1 MSMFY
6 REDVPDGESI
16 ELAEPKA
23 STSSEQPVITEQP
36 TASEQPSSS
45 EKPTETE
52 ESDMDRASSPIIPSL
67 WYFAVQL
74 TANLITRL
82 LITDCRELKDRA
94 KPPLR
99 NNNCDIIF
107 YEDEEFDNTTS
118 PDIMESGPEVN
129 ISELDPDFFARLLR
143 KALLEDHKE
152 QEPRKSVV
160 VTYPGRYHQ
169 QRETH
174 LLHAIRGLFLFEK
187 VYCLP
192 ESSVYHELYY
202 NSKTADDYGGE
213 VPCVLFANA
222 ENSWFYARDTDARY
236 IGDDERSL
244 CSGLNVV
251 MAGIECFFRMRT
263 SPDAGPSQLAL
274 LVMFESLLVSHFD
287 VQHVEDVQ
295 RVVGLDKKKT
305 AAMAIH
311 MNPDACFVS
320 RKAFIAVRENMCKVL
335 KNIFGAEQERNLRI
349 ICVGKLFSTSFKRF
363 KFYADIDNLSVKW
376 QKSTTAS
383 LDDIPSAATCLGAL
397 HDGIDLLKSEA
408 SDLVTRVIHR
418 TDLSFELTA
427 PIPSGDVEY

>member
-6 REDVPDGESI
+6 REGVPDGEEAI
-16 ELAEPKA
+16 ELAEPRA
-23 STSSEQPVITEQP
+23 STSTEQPVVTQQP
-36 TASEQPSSS
+36 LPI
-45 EKPTETE
+45 EKSIAETTE
-52 ESDMDRASSPIIPSL
+52 EPMTSREPIIPSL

-74 TANLITRL
+74 TPNLITRL
-82 LITDCRELKDRA
+82 LITDCRELKDRS

-107 YEDEEFDNTTS
+107 YEDEDFDNTVS
-118 PDIMESGPEVN
+118 PDIMESGPEVD
-129 ISELDPDFFARLLR
+129 ISELDPDFFARILK

-152 QEPRKSVV
+152 QEPRKSLV
-160 VTYPGRYHQ
+160 VTYPGRYHR
-169 QRETH
+169 QRETE
-174 LLHAIRGLFLFEK
+174 LLNSIRALELFEK

-202 NSKTADDYGGE
+202 DSKTADDYGGE
-213 VPCVLFANA
+213 VPCVLYASV
-222 ENSWFYARDTDARY
+222 ENSWFFASKRDAYY

-244 CSGLNVV
+244 CSGFDVV
-251 MAGIECFFRMRT
+251 MAGIECFFRMR
-263 SPDAGPSQLAL
+263 SNPDTGPHQREL
-274 LVMFESLLVSHFD
+274 LVMFESLLTSHFD
-287 VQHVEDVQ
+287 LQHVEDVQ
-295 RVVGLDKKKT
+295 RVVGLDRKKT
-305 AAMAIH
+305 SALALH
-311 MNPDACFVS
+311 MDPRTCFVS

-335 KNIFGAEQERNLRI
+335 KSIFGAEEERCLRI
-349 ICVGKLFSTSFKRF
+349 ICVGKFFSTSFKKF

-408 SDLVTRVIHR
+408 SELVTRVIHR
-418 TDLSFELTA
+418 TDLSFELGA